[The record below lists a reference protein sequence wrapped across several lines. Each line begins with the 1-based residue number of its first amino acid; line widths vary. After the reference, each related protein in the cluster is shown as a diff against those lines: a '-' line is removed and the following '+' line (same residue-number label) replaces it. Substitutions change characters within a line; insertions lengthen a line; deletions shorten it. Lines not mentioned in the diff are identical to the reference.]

1 MDKKLATL
9 SEEHS
14 AERKELLEQHV
25 KEKKQFEV
33 QIRNGQI
40 LNVLLVCIAA
50 AAVLKSL
57 K

>member
-1 MDKKLATL
+1 MNKKLATL

-33 QIRNGQI
+33 QKRNGQI
-40 LNVLLVCIAA
+40 LNVLLVCVAA
-50 AAVLKSL
+50 AAVLKSF